1 MSHVSSFNP
10 SFNPLDKARRHHRMK
25 KGRPLVTGAG
35 DVFANGKLKVMLKTV
50 DGDTVTYIAI
60 PIMSWRFE
68 PDTSVRP
75 KVVIRVMAPVRPPF
89 ASSAP
94 STLRSTRSSLLKNA
108 LAPPPPASPNNNAL
122 APSSGEEGA
131 SHEGGPAKKRQLH
144 RWISYSTFGNSRT
157 SLIVCVATSRSRSS
171 RRSAMRTIH
180 LRRRGP

>member
-35 DVFANGKLKVMLKTV
+35 EVIANGKLKVMLKTV

-75 KVVIRVMAPVRPPF
+75 KVVNRVMAPATPADRVKR
-89 ASSAP
+89 ALDLALDEIV
-94 STLRSTRSSLLKNA
+94 TLEKRARA
-108 LAPPPPASPNNNAL
+108 ASPSIA
-122 APSSGEEGA
+122 E
-131 SHEGGPAKKRQLH
+131 
-144 RWISYSTFGNSRT
+144 
-157 SLIVCVATSRSRSS
+157 
-171 RRSAMRTIH
+171 
-180 LRRRGP
+180 